1 MPIIGLIGGIAPPST
16 IEYYKL
22 LIEKYRARNP
32 DSFPHILINSIDL
45 SAMLALVAANNLDAL
60 TDLVVREID
69 RLARAG
75 AELAIITSNTTHIV
89 YDRVQPRARIP
100 LVSIVEAT
108 RDHVLALGMRRVG
121 LIGSRFVTEGTFYS
135 EVFARKGLAVVVP
148 GPAERAYIDKEYQS
162 NFIYGRFPA
171 AARVRILEIVTQMA
185 RRDGIDGVIIGGT
198 ELPLALGD
206 TSGLSLRFFNS
217 TLIHV
222 ERVIDL
228 MYPARSAS
236 YQQGMAESRL

>member
-22 LIEKYRARNP
+22 LIEKYRGRHEE
-32 DSFPHILINSIDL
+32 SFPHILINSIDL
-45 SAMLALVAANNLDAL
+45 AAMLALVAANNLDAL
-60 TDLVVREID
+60 TDFLAHEID

-75 AELAIITSNTTHIV
+75 AEIAIITSNTSHIV
-89 YDRVQPRARIP
+89 YDRLQPRARIP

-108 RDHVLALGMRRVG
+108 RDYVLAAGMRRVG
-121 LIGSRFVTEGTFYS
+121 LIGSRFVMEGTFYS
-135 EVFARKGLAVVVP
+135 EVFARKGLSVAVP
-148 GPAERAYIDKEYQS
+148 GPAERAFIDKEYQS

-185 RRDGIDGVIIGGT
+185 RREGIEGVVLGGT

-222 ERVIDL
+222 ERVVGL
-228 MYPARSAS
+228 MYPAPKTAQTQSF
-236 YQQGMAESRL
+236 AERRL

>member
-16 IEYYKL
+16 IDYYKL
-22 LIEKYRARNP
+22 LIEKYRARNA

-45 SAMLALVAANNLDAL
+45 AAMLALVAANNLDAL
-60 TDLVVREID
+60 ADHLVREID

-100 LVSIVEAT
+100 MVSIVEAT
-108 RDHVLALGMRRVG
+108 RDHVLAAGIRRVG
-121 LIGSRFVTEGTFYS
+121 IIGSRFVTEGTFYS
-135 EVFARKGLAVVVP
+135 EVFARRGLAVVVP
-148 GPAERAYIDKEYQS
+148 GPEERAYIDKEYQS

-185 RRDGIDGVIIGGT
+185 RRDGIDGVILGGT

-206 TSGLSLRFFNS
+206 TSGLSLQFFNS

-222 ERVIDL
+222 ERVIGL
-228 MYPARSAS
+228 MYPTAS
-236 YQQGMAESRL
+236 IAPQRFAERRL

>member
-16 IEYYKL
+16 VDYYKL
-22 LIEKYRARNP
+22 LIEKYRARHP
-32 DSFPHILINSIDL
+32 DSFPHIVINSIDL

-60 TDLVVREID
+60 ADHLVREVD

-100 LVSIVEAT
+100 LVSIVEST
-108 RDHVLALGMRRVG
+108 RDYVLGAGMRRVG
-121 LIGSRFVTEGTFYS
+121 LIGSRFVMEGTFYS
-135 EVFARKGLAVVVP
+135 EVFARKGVTVVVP
-148 GPAERAYIDKEYQS
+148 GPVERAYIDNEYQS
-162 NFIYGRFPA
+162 NFVYGRFPA

-185 RRDGIDGVIIGGT
+185 RREGIDGVILGGT

-206 TSGLSLRFFNS
+206 TSGLSLRFYNS

-222 ERVIDL
+222 ERVIGL
-228 MYPARSAS
+228 LYPAPNTPYAQAFAGQRS
-236 YQQGMAESRL
+236 

>member
-1 MPIIGLIGGIAPPST
+1 MPIIGLVGGIAPPST
-16 IEYYKL
+16 IDYYNL
-22 LIEKYRARNP
+22 LIQKYRARHK

-45 SAMLALVAANNLDAL
+45 AAMLALVANNNLDAL
-60 TDLVVREID
+60 TDLLVREID

-75 AELAIITSNTTHIV
+75 AEIALIASNTSQIV
-89 YDRVQPRARIP
+89 YDRVHPRARIP

-108 RDHVLALGMRRVG
+108 RDYVLAAGMRRIG
-121 LIGSRFVTEGTFYS
+121 LIGSRFVMDGAFSS
-135 EVFARKGLAVVVP
+135 EVLARKGLTVIVP
-148 GPAERAYIDKEYQS
+148 GPAERAFIDNEYQS

-185 RRDGIDGVIIGGT
+185 RREGIEGVILGGT

-222 ERVIDL
+222 ERVVGL
-228 MYPARSAS
+228 MYPTPKTAQTQSF
-236 YQQGMAESRL
+236 AERR